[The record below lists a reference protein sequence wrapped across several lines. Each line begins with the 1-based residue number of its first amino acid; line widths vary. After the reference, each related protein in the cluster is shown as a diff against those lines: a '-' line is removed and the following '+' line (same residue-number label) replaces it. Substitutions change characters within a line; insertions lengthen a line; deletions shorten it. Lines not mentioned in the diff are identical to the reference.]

1 VHIRRPGSLPSLGSP
16 AYDCSVAKFLIV
28 VLLFAGVVYALLWAL
43 ERRRAAR
50 GGTGTSG
57 SRPGIRR
64 SRPQPRQVAPDD
76 DEDFLRWLERKQ
88 RKDRKKDP
96 DGD

>member
-1 VHIRRPGSLPSLGSP
+1 MARFV
-16 AYDCSVAKFLIV
+16 IV

-50 GGTGTSG
+50 GGGGTAG
-57 SRPGIRR
+57 PGRGLRRP
-64 SRPQPRQVAPDD
+64 RPETRQVAPDD

-96 DGD
+96 DGSD